1 MTFSFIFP
9 KKNSFYVFVVVHEKL
24 HWAFKLY
31 DKDGN
36 GEIDP
41 EEMQEI
47 FTKLCSLVTA
57 EKRMEEKA
65 REREEAAKKK
75 LLLST
80 KLKLQKED
88 TGNFKLMSSKLI
100 ARTKRVEKKKRTT
113 TTNEPKNLQKSKSSN
128 FLSLPVRDDDLSSNH
143 GSDCSS
149 SSELLAP
156 ASSRSGR
163 MSLDSGVSLECPG
176 LSLAWELRDPDRD
189 CAVFD
194 PVERARDLFEA
205 LDVDGD
211 GAVTEEEFITG
222 CLKDEAFI
230 LLLERFNGDDIWG
243 T

>member
-1 MTFSFIFP
+1 MTFSFTIKFH
-9 KKNSFYVFVVVHEKL
+9 VFISVHEKL

-65 REREEAAKKK
+65 KEKEEEAKKK

-100 ARTKRVEKKKRTT
+100 ARTRRVEKKKRTSKT
-113 TTNEPKNLQKSKSSN
+113 TTELKDLQKSKSSN
-128 FLSLPVRDDDLSSNH
+128 FLSLPLREDDLSSSH

-149 SSELLAP
+149 SSEHLGL

-211 GAVTEEEFITG
+211 GTVTEEEFITG

-230 LLLERFNGDDIWG
+230 LLLERFSGDDIWG

>member
-1 MTFSFIFP
+1 M
-9 KKNSFYVFVVVHEKL
+9 HEKL

-65 REREEAAKKK
+65 KEKEEEAKKK

-100 ARTKRVEKKKRTT
+100 ARTRRVEKKKRTSKIT
-113 TTNEPKNLQKSKSSN
+113 TEIKDLQKSKSSN
-128 FLSLPVRDDDLSSNH
+128 FLSLPLRDDDLSSNH

-149 SSELLAP
+149 SSEHLGL

-205 LDVDGD
+205 LGGDGD

-230 LLLERFNGDDIWG
+230 LLLERFSGDDIWG

>member
-1 MTFSFIFP
+1 M
-9 KKNSFYVFVVVHEKL
+9 HEKL

-65 REREEAAKKK
+65 KEKEEEAKKK

-100 ARTKRVEKKKRTT
+100 ARTRRVEKKKRTSKIT
-113 TTNEPKNLQKSKSSN
+113 TEIKDLQKSKSSN
-128 FLSLPVRDDDLSSNH
+128 FLSLPLRDDDLSSNH

-149 SSELLAP
+149 SSEHLGL

-194 PVERARDLFEA
+194 PVERARDLFNA

-211 GAVTEEEFITG
+211 GTVTEEEFITG

-230 LLLERFNGDDIWG
+230 LLLERFSGDDIWG

>member
-1 MTFSFIFP
+1 M
-9 KKNSFYVFVVVHEKL
+9 HEKL

-65 REREEAAKKK
+65 KEKEEEAKKK

-100 ARTKRVEKKKRTT
+100 ARTRRVEKKKRTSKIT
-113 TTNEPKNLQKSKSSN
+113 TEIKDLQKSKSSN
-128 FLSLPVRDDDLSSNH
+128 FLSLPLRDDDLSSNH

-149 SSELLAP
+149 SSEHLGL

-194 PVERARDLFEA
+194 PVERARDLFNA

-211 GAVTEEEFITG
+211 GTVTEEEFITG
-222 CLKDEAFI
+222 CLKRRYLGNMSVNA
-230 LLLERFNGDDIWG
+230 
-243 T
+243 

>member
-1 MTFSFIFP
+1 M
-9 KKNSFYVFVVVHEKL
+9 HEKL

-65 REREEAAKKK
+65 KEKEEEAKKK

-100 ARTKRVEKKKRTT
+100 ARTRRVEKKKRTSKIT
-113 TTNEPKNLQKSKSSN
+113 TEIKDLQKSKSSN
-128 FLSLPVRDDDLSSNH
+128 FLSLPLRDDDLSSNH

-149 SSELLAP
+149 SSEHLGL

-230 LLLERFNGDDIWG
+230 LLLERFSGDDIWG

>member
-1 MTFSFIFP
+1 MPNISRLDVFLF
-9 KKNSFYVFVVVHEKL
+9 FVVVHEKL

>member
-1 MTFSFIFP
+1 M
-9 KKNSFYVFVVVHEKL
+9 HEKL

-65 REREEAAKKK
+65 KEKEEEAKKK

-100 ARTKRVEKKKRTT
+100 ARTRRVEKKKRTSKIT
-113 TTNEPKNLQKSKSSN
+113 TEIKDLQKSKSSN
-128 FLSLPVRDDDLSSNH
+128 FLSLPLRDDDLSSNH

-149 SSELLAP
+149 SSEHLGL

-230 LLLERFNGDDIWG
+230 LLLERFSGDDVWG

>member
-1 MTFSFIFP
+1 M
-9 KKNSFYVFVVVHEKL
+9 HEKL

-65 REREEAAKKK
+65 KEKEEEAKKK

-100 ARTKRVEKKKRTT
+100 ARTRRVEKKKRTSKIT
-113 TTNEPKNLQKSKSSN
+113 TEIKDLQKSKSSN
-128 FLSLPVRDDDLSSNH
+128 FLSLPLRDDDLSSNH

-149 SSELLAP
+149 SSEHLGL

-194 PVERARDLFEA
+194 PVERARDLFNA

-230 LLLERFNGDDIWG
+230 LLLERFSGDDIWG